1 MKKGFQAA
9 LQRAAADLS
18 GFGAV
23 FGFQALVLLDHFAPH
38 FFGRGDVGLAQ
49 RQLAVGVFGQQAL
62 AALAAWAAGG
72 PQGQGES
79 ARQNQ
84 MVVEESL
91 GRSVAS
97 VVLMEALLQVKLV
110 LRVASAQPRWELLVL
125 SARSVFQAHQVQREH

>member
-1 MKKGFQAA
+1 M
-9 LQRAAADLS
+9 
-18 GFGAV
+18 
-23 FGFQALVLLDHFAPH
+23 
-38 FFGRGDVGLAQ
+38 
-49 RQLAVGVFGQQAL
+49 L
-62 AALAAWAAGG
+62 AAGVVWVVGE

-125 SARSVFQAHQVQREH
+125 SVRLVFQAQRDYLQLVWVA

>member
-1 MKKGFQAA
+1 M
-9 LQRAAADLS
+9 
-18 GFGAV
+18 
-23 FGFQALVLLDHFAPH
+23 
-38 FFGRGDVGLAQ
+38 
-49 RQLAVGVFGQQAL
+49 L
-62 AALAAWAAGG
+62 AAGVVWVVGE

-110 LRVASAQPRWELLVL
+110 CQGL
-125 SARSVFQAHQVQREH
+125 SARSVFQAH

>member
-1 MKKGFQAA
+1 M
-9 LQRAAADLS
+9 
-18 GFGAV
+18 
-23 FGFQALVLLDHFAPH
+23 
-38 FFGRGDVGLAQ
+38 
-49 RQLAVGVFGQQAL
+49 L
-62 AALAAWAAGG
+62 AAGVVWVVGE

-110 LRVASAQPRWELLVL
+110 LRAASAQPRWELLVL
-125 SARSVFQAHQVQREH
+125 SARSVFQAHQVQREHQAQREYLQLVWVA

>member
-1 MKKGFQAA
+1 M
-9 LQRAAADLS
+9 
-18 GFGAV
+18 
-23 FGFQALVLLDHFAPH
+23 
-38 FFGRGDVGLAQ
+38 
-49 RQLAVGVFGQQAL
+49 L
-62 AALAAWAAGG
+62 AAGE

-84 MVVEESL
+84 MVVEESS

-125 SARSVFQAHQVQREH
+125 SARSVFQAHQVQREHQAQRECLQLVWAA